1 MFGNFITAT
10 LAAVVAAATLL
21 GSGQARA
28 LDATWTGGTQTIDY
42 NVGICFGKVE
52 RFSGLY
58 IVDLRRPPGNISSL
72 VAYPNGGLYG
82 GSGGNT
88 FTLQTG
94 TNTINA
100 AFLET
105 CLGAT
110 SGSVTNVQ
118 QAGGTDTRDNTPYYG
133 YSFEYDGKRCE
144 FAWSGLTNT
153 QPIVTDTC
161 VRPANVAPTA
171 NAGPDQ
177 TVASASAPVTL
188 DGSSSSDPDAG
199 QTITYAWTQTA
210 GPAVTLSSTTA
221 ASPTFTAPTL
231 PANDPDAT
239 LTFQL
244 IVTDNLNLASV
255 SDTVTITVVSGP
267 SVALSGGPAAITG
280 TDPFNVTATF
290 TKPVT
295 GFSSLANDVIATNG
309 SVTAISGGPAIYTLT
324 ITPTGTG
331 VVSITIPSAAA
342 QDDVGNANRASN
354 TLEIGTQTSEIT
366 EEQIAGFMLG
376 RANNL
381 ASNQPGLI
389 RFLDGTGCGNF
400 DANTAEA
407 TGSISGCVSNQNI
420 WAEVTSSW
428 GGGNS
433 YTLGT
438 LGAHTSVNPDLIVGG
453 MLQLDHTEDDLNN
466 ASGTGWM
473 VGPYFAARMAKQP
486 LFFEGRLLYGES
498 SNSITPSGTYSDNFS
513 TERWLAQ
520 LKVQGEIATER
531 VTWLPSLGIIH
542 TTDGQ
547 RAYADSLGNTISGQ
561 NISLTQVNSG
571 IGFRLP
577 LDVAKGDLQLTGGL
591 DAIYSVVHD
600 GNADFEGLRGKIKL
614 GLDWNYGSGTT
625 LRFATFYDG
634 IGLNHESYGVDLGI
648 NIRF

>member
-10 LAAVVAAATLL
+10 LAAVAAAAMLL

-28 LDATWTGGTQTIDY
+28 LEFAGG
-42 NVGICFGKVE
+42 
-52 RFSGLY
+52 
-58 IVDLRRPPGNISSL
+58 ISIGWQHGCRIQVWKNDSNGWAGVQEL
-72 VAYPNGGLYG
+72 VATPNSPGAGNG
-82 GSGGNT
+82 WWAGSVFVQNT
-88 FTLQTG
+88 GPTFDVATLESLCG
-94 TNTINA
+94 
-100 AFLET
+100 
-105 CLGAT
+105 
-110 SGSVTNVQ
+110 VTNVTILRNVGATGDFLTQ
-118 QAGGTDTRDNTPYYG
+118 DYLGVEFTATAND
-133 YSFEYDGKRCE
+133 DGNFSHYE
-144 FAWSGLTNT
+144 FALSGAATTVGISTRTPVPVN
-153 QPIVTDTC
+153 Q
-161 VRPANVAPTA
+161 APTA

-177 TVASASAPVTL
+177 TLPSTASVTL
-188 DGSSSSDPDAG
+188 DGSASSDPDTG
-199 QTITYAWTQTA
+199 QTLTYAWTQTA
-210 GPAVTLSSTTA
+210 GPAVTLSNTAA

-231 PANDPDAT
+231 AAGDADVA
-239 LTFQL
+239 LTFSL

-255 SDTVTITVVSGP
+255 AATVTITVVSGP

-295 GFSSLANDVIATNG
+295 GFNSLANDVIATNG

-342 QDDVGNANRASN
+342 QDAVGNANRASN

-420 WAEVTSSW
+420 LAEVTSSW

-473 VGPYFAARMAKQP
+473 IGPYFAARMAKQP

-571 IGFRLP
+571 IDFRLP